1 MPNDT
6 HNDMNSDMNSDMQ
19 NDPKISLDD
28 AYGLKT
34 PEDNIA
40 LYRDWAETYDAEFAQ
55 DRGYQYPQVIADIYA
70 RHAKPNDNPIL
81 DVGSG
86 TGLVASALQEH
97 HTDDAQLTIDGVD
110 ISPEMLAV
118 SRAKG
123 VYRHLFKADL
133 TQSIDLSELQYG
145 AVVSAGTFTH
155 GHVGPEAFIKL
166 LRLCRAGAL
175 FVIGVNGTAFD
186 QYHFGSHFAALQ
198 ADKHITPVE
207 FIRVQYYAS
216 ASDDHAADQG
226 FAAVFR
232 KV

>member
-6 HNDMNSDMNSDMQ
+6 HNDMNSDMQ

-123 VYRHLFKADL
+123 VYRHLFEGGLDAIDRPIRTAIWRCGERWNL
-133 TQSIDLSELQYG
+133 YPRTCGTGSIHQ
-145 AVVSAGTFTH
+145 AVA
-155 GHVGPEAFIKL
+155 PMP
-166 LRLCRAGAL
+166 RWRA
-175 FVIGVNGTAFD
+175 VCDWRQWNGV
-186 QYHFGSHFAALQ
+186 
-198 ADKHITPVE
+198 
-207 FIRVQYYAS
+207 
-216 ASDDHAADQG
+216 
-226 FAAVFR
+226 
-232 KV
+232 